1 MSILSDTIQILS
13 PYPGSR
19 IFLAS
24 SFRIFLD
31 HRKQGFRLLVFSLP
45 SKNTGQVILRHR
57 IIGVLLEH
65 RAKYLL
71 SFSIGAAGGVNLAK
85 VDGDSRAS
93 TSCLESA
100 LVKCL
105 LIQPIAASDKAA
117 GTEGK
122 NRQGREGR
130 D

>member
-1 MSILSDTIQILS
+1 MSIVSNTSQISS

-24 SFRIFLD
+24 SFRIFLN
-31 HRKQGFRLLVFSLP
+31 HRKQDFRLLVFSLA
-45 SKNTGQVILRHR
+45 SKNTGQVILRDR
-57 IIGVLLEH
+57 IIGVLLDH

-71 SFSIGAAGGVNLAK
+71 SFSIGASEGVNLAK

-117 GTEGK
+117 GTESK
-122 NRQGREGR
+122 NSQGRE
-130 D
+130 DHD

>member
-1 MSILSDTIQILS
+1 M
-13 PYPGSR
+13 
-19 IFLAS
+19 AS
-24 SFRIFLD
+24 SFRIFLN
-31 HRKQGFRLLVFSLP
+31 HRKQDFRLLVFSLAG
-45 SKNTGQVILRHR
+45 KNTGQVILRDR
-57 IIGVLLEH
+57 IIGGLLEH

-71 SFSIGAAGGVNLAK
+71 SFSIGASGGINLAK

-93 TSCLESA
+93 TSCLESS

-105 LIQPIAASDKAA
+105 FIHPIAASDKAA

-122 NRQGREGR
+122 NSQGREGR

>member
-1 MSILSDTIQILS
+1 MPPICPREILHQIQGHI
-13 PYPGSR
+13 
-19 IFLAS
+19 S
-24 SFRIFLD
+24 SLLFPQD
-31 HRKQGFRLLVFSLP
+31 FRLLVFSLA
-45 SKNTGQVILRHR
+45 SKNTGQVILSDR
-57 IIGVLLEH
+57 IIGVLLEY

-105 LIQPIAASDKAA
+105 LIHPIAASDKAA

-122 NRQGREGR
+122 NRQGREDR